1 MHITTTTARRNTNPP
16 EHRTTGHQVL
26 KLHRDRA
33 TRPLP
38 ARTRWLRAAAREAA
52 STSSRLLL
60 SPFGSARMSDV
71 SNTKTPAQAALR
83 KLPFMRRP
91 AIVDGAALPT
101 SVQAWAVVMRPRSVL
116 LE

>member
-26 KLHRDRA
+26 RLHRECS
-33 TRPLP
+33 TQPLP
-38 ARTRWLRAAAREAA
+38 VRTRWLRVAREAA

-60 SPFGSARMSDV
+60 SPFGTARMSGV

-83 KLPFMRRP
+83 KLLFMRQVHR
-91 AIVDGAALPT
+91 
-101 SVQAWAVVMRPRSVL
+101 R
-116 LE
+116 